1 MASRA
6 ASGDG
11 SCRLQ
16 ATGRFAGK
24 WRVQIVVQDAKGAK
38 KRLSRIFDT
47 QREGKAFIR
56 ALQRDSDRAML
67 EATREMTLSQW
78 FNWLA
83 DNDWNETLDT
93 KTIKSRLARF
103 KKYVEK
109 EWGSAP
115 LSKIDP
121 LDVKAYYKHLREAGI
136 GQSTREAIKTDL
148 VRAFNQAISPYKRVP
163 TTWGN
168 PFRLPMDS
176 KVPREAVA
184 LTPQEAKKALSN
196 KKLDD
201 LQRAMLGVLLLAGLR
216 LSEMMALTKRQLY
229 FKEGLILVDQAVHV
243 DSAGAQTI
251 RLPKGGKKRVAVM
264 CKLLATLLE
273 AVMLD
278 LKNDDFV
285 FTATTQNQPRMKTR
299 VYGTWRKLVKDAGLP
314 QEMSP
319 HDCRLT
325 HINWIEKLMPDVST
339 TTLKEHV
346 GHAGSGVTEVNYTR
360 PISPAQNLL
369 RARLDRLFQNR
380 N

>member
-184 LTPQEAKKALSN
+184 LTPQEAKKALNN

-216 LSEMMALTKRQLY
+216 LSEMMALTKRQLN
-229 FKEGLILVDQAVHV
+229 FNEGLILVDQAVHV

-273 AVMLD
+273 AVMID
-278 LKNDDFV
+278 LKDGDFV
-285 FTATTQNQPRMKTR
+285 FTATTQNLPRMKTR

-360 PISPAQNLL
+360 PISNSQKIL
-369 RARLDRLFQNR
+369 RSALDKVFSK
-380 N
+380 